1 MSFKLFI
8 YYCALCG
15 AWAAFL
21 AWGLV
26 QWLGVAA
33 VESPLLHVI
42 GVGGILG
49 ALVAGAVGMMDA
61 LLNAKGSQRY
71 ARVGLCMILG
81 GLGGA
86 FGGLIG
92 QLLYEKISHLLLFI
106 SWIIAGGLIG
116 GSVGVYDLLQPSA

>member
-42 GVGGILG
+42 CVGGILG
-49 ALVAGAVGMMDA
+49 CFGGRSSRHDGRSAQRQGIARVTAALVFA
-61 LLNAKGSQRY
+61 
-71 ARVGLCMILG
+71 
-81 GLGGA
+81 
-86 FGGLIG
+86 
-92 QLLYEKISHLLLFI
+92 
-106 SWIIAGGLIG
+106 
-116 GSVGVYDLLQPSA
+116 